1 MKKTLLKTTALVAFF
16 ASASAAACDHF
27 TLQATGNITQDS
39 RESRNFGMEGNLTWD
54 LMDGVEFGFR
64 GVHKFNDAMAWKK
77 QLHSMQ
83 VLGQVDLVNWDV
95 VTVFADVSGGI
106 SWMFR
111 DVWKASGF
119 TSDNNLNG
127 DKLVWMLPWSK
138 GAQFGFS
145 AAGHIGARIEITDG
159 ISFVAK
165 IGGEYEAERQLHQD
179 VNSADHLAT
188 LNKDAAAKAEA
199 AAKAAA
205 DSGASDAATV
215 KAQAAQAAKAAK
227 AELQKAIT
235 TASVDPKHKLNV
247 KASEVQNQVLNNLVW
262 SVGFRYDF

>member
-27 TLQATGNITQDS
+27 TLQATGNTTPDS
-39 RESRNFGMEGNLTWD
+39 RESRNFGIEGNLTWD

-111 DVWKASGF
+111 DVWNASNF
-119 TSDNNLNG
+119 KSDNNLNG
-127 DKLVWMLPWSK
+127 DKLVFMFPLSE

-165 IGGEYEAERQLHQD
+165 IGGEYETERQLHTD
-179 VNSADHLAT
+179 VDSQKLKSDMLDQNASAT
-188 LNKDAAAKAEA
+188 AEA

-205 DSGASDAATV
+205 DSGASDAA
-215 KAQAAQAAKAAK
+215 ADEAAKAAK
-227 AELQKAIT
+227 AAKDELQKGIADI
-235 TASVDPKHKLNV
+235 SVDATHKLNATAQTT
-247 KASEVQNQVLNNLVW
+247 KEKLLNNLVW